1 MKSLFV
7 VCFIVLTFFCNTFAM
22 LVIVPLDEAVKN
34 SDLIV
39 VGTLQGISE
48 KSESGTTYGTGEI
61 FVERFIAGN
70 VKTAKGVTLKSGD
83 RLQLNYVEN
92 FACVYG
98 SHKRIENEKGVFL
111 LTLDDN
117 GEIQSKDFR
126 SLDDLPEIR
135 KLLKKGINP
144 YGIAKTIKILNDA
157 EQKPQC
163 PMIETS
169 VNQTSEKVFCPLD
182 SSKSNEKQYYPLQAF
197 LVVLLSVSLYFVL
210 YRSRFKIR

>member
-1 MKSLFV
+1 MKSLFA
-7 VCFIVLTFFCNTFAM
+7 VCFILLAFSFNVFGNLIF
-22 LVIVPLDEAVKN
+22 VPLDEAVKN

-61 FVERFIAGN
+61 FVERFVAGN
-70 VKTAKGVTLKSGD
+70 VKTAEGVTLKSAD
-83 RLQLNYVEN
+83 RLQLNYFEN
-92 FACVYG
+92 FVCVYG

-111 LTLDDN
+111 LTLDDK

-135 KLLKKGINP
+135 KLLKKGIKP
-144 YGIAKTIKILNDA
+144 IGIAKTIKMLNDA
-157 EQKPQC
+157 EQKPQR
-163 PMIETS
+163 PVIETS
-169 VNQTSEKVFCPLD
+169 VNQTSEKVFYSVD
-182 SSKSNEKQYYPLQAF
+182 SSESNEKQYYPLQAF

>member
-7 VCFIVLTFFCNTFAM
+7 VCFILLAFSFNVFGM
-22 LVIVPLDEAVKN
+22 LLFVPLDEAVKN

-39 VGTLQGISE
+39 VGILQGISE
-48 KSESGTTYGTGEI
+48 KSESGTTYGTGKI

-70 VKTAKGVTLKSGD
+70 VKTAEGVTLKSGD
-83 RLQLNYVEN
+83 RLQLNYFEN

-111 LTLDDN
+111 LTLDNN

-135 KLLKKGINP
+135 KLLKKGIKP
-144 YGIAKTIKILNDA
+144 SAIAKTIKILNDA
-157 EQKPQC
+157 EQKPQR
-163 PMIETS
+163 PVIETS
-169 VNQTSEKVFCPLD
+169 VNQNPEKVFCSLD
-182 SSKSNEKQYYPLQAF
+182 SKKSNEKQYHPLQAF
-197 LVVLLSVSLYFVL
+197 SVVLFSVFLYFVL

>member
-7 VCFIVLTFFCNTFAM
+7 ACFIVLTFFCNAFAM

-39 VGTLQGISE
+39 VGTLQGISD

-70 VKTAKGVTLKSGD
+70 VKTAKGVTLKLGD

-98 SHKRIENEKGVFL
+98 SHRGIENEKGVFL
-111 LTLDDN
+111 LTLNDK

-126 SLDDLPEIR
+126 SLNDLPEIR
-135 KLLKKGINP
+135 KLLKKGIKP
-144 YGIAKTIKILNDA
+144 IGIAKTIKMLNDA
-157 EQKPQC
+157 EQKPQR
-163 PMIETS
+163 PVIETS
-169 VNQTSEKVFCPLD
+169 VNQTSEKVFYAVD
-182 SSKSNEKQYYPLQAF
+182 SSESNEKQYYPLQAF

>member
-7 VCFIVLTFFCNTFAM
+7 VCFILLAFSFDVFGKLLF
-22 LVIVPLDEAVKN
+22 VPLDEAVKN

-39 VGTLQGISE
+39 VGILQGISE

-70 VKTAKGVTLKSGD
+70 VKTAKDITLNSGD

-111 LTLDDN
+111 LTLDDD
-117 GEIQSKDFR
+117 GEIQSEDFR

-135 KLLKKGINP
+135 KLLKKGIKP
-144 YGIAKTIKILNDA
+144 KGIAKTVKILNDA
-157 EQKPQC
+157 EQKPQS
-163 PMIETS
+163 PMPVTS
-169 VNQTSEKVFCPLD
+169 VNQISEKVFCPLD

>member
-1 MKSLFV
+1 MKNLFV
-7 VCFIVLTFFCNTFAM
+7 ACIIVLAFSFNIFGR
-22 LVIVPLDEAVKN
+22 LVFVPLDEAVKN

-92 FACVYG
+92 FSCVYG
-98 SHKRIENEKGVFL
+98 SHKRIENEKGGFL

-135 KLLKKGINP
+135 KLLKKGIKP
-144 YGIAKTIKILNDA
+144 IGIAETIKMLNDA
-157 EQKPQC
+157 EQKPQR
-163 PMIETS
+163 PVIETS
-169 VNQTSEKVFCPLD
+169 VNQTSEKVFYSVD
-182 SSKSNEKQYYPLQAF
+182 SSESNEKQYYPLQAF